1 MIKNPPSK
9 VSFSPRRTLL
19 LGLAGSCIGATAAL
33 AEDTNAPT
41 TMKPVVITG
50 SLIPTAET
58 VGPAPVQ
65 TIGAAEIERAGAQ
78 DVLDVVKK
86 LSTVFAGNNNVGQT
100 VNNGGFGEANVRIRN
115 LPTLVMVNGRRLA
128 KSAFSNGENVDLNTI
143 PLAMVERIEILKDGA
158 SALYG
163 SEAIGGVVNIITKK
177 DYNGTEISGRYG
189 FSPKA
194 GHVTEQRASVVS
206 GVTTEKGSFIAGAQY
221 YHEDPL
227 ITRNRAVPSLSR
239 DQLTALG
246 IDPSSSGYFSPS
258 FPGKIQ
264 SVHLVLVGT
273 NLVPKSVSY
282 LLANSPFLG
291 PQSPTGSPFPGYNP
305 NLMGGPNGTTPGS
318 PPVFPGQTF
327 SGIGSVDDYNNY
339 AYAHGYRDHPGST
352 DGLGPYV
359 ALPAAFRTA
368 GLLNTAL
375 FDGHAS
381 ILSQDRK
388 QAFASGE
395 YDLFGKQ
402 MQFFGQFLFANT
414 ESIGGLAP
422 SPVIGLDPINSNI
435 NVPADNPYNPFGVAL
450 GPDGV
455 PGNLSNNRVRS
466 RFIQS
471 GPRIFDNQ
479 TDFYHIVAGLKGE
492 FENGYTYNAA
502 YTWNQGDQIQF
513 TRNAINGAALDEA
526 LQPNADPALAAAGL
540 SRLRDGNGNL
550 VPMYN
555 IFFSPTA
562 PYPTA
567 MGPNSPDT
575 LRAIST
581 SLYEIGKATEWDMDG
596 NITGEPLDL
605 PGGKLAFAVGGGF
618 RSEALATDFDGLTR
632 IGKVPGLN
640 AAEPTSGHR
649 DSWAGY
655 IETRIPITSPDMNV
669 PGFHSFEL
677 TAAGRYETIDP
688 GGDSAVPKVLVRWQ
702 PLDEQVTLRG
712 SYSQSFVAPTTFDLF
727 GGAAQNNPVLSFP
740 DGTIQATT
748 RNVSNPNLKAVD
760 AENYGGGIVVT
771 PKIIPGLT
779 VSVDYFHVKTTHD
792 IFRDSEQA
800 ILNDL
805 NKNGSNSKFV
815 LNYRD
820 IGGNRLMTPATNQ
833 VTTTSYGTMN
843 VPFENGASTETD
855 GLDLGANYQ
864 LPLDPNK
871 YGKVNVFANATV
883 TFNLLYDDPTI
894 HNNPNGLTGPYQY
907 AGQYTDRANGIG
919 GGQGLIPDW
928 AISMGLTWQYRD
940 FTYNI
945 TARYIPSVK
954 DEGDAFPSVGTVDN
968 NGLPF
973 NDFTL
978 NGSTWTIQSWYS
990 IDMQLAYDF
999 KAEGKWYNGT
1009 RLAVGCNNVTDEAPP
1024 IIASSF
1030 EDNTDK
1036 SKF

>member
-305 NLMGGPNGTTPGS
+305 NLMGGPNGTTPGT
-318 PPVFPGQTF
+318 PPVFAGQNFT
-327 SGIGSVDDYNNY
+327 GPTAVADYN
-339 AYAHGYRDHPGST
+339 AYAISHGYVDHPGST

-359 ALPAAFRTA
+359 PFRST
-368 GLLNTAL
+368 GLINTTL

-388 QAFASGE
+388 EAFASGE
-395 YDLFGKQ
+395 HDLFGKQ

-422 SPVIGLDPINSNI
+422 SPVISLGPFDSNI
-435 NVPADNPYNPFGVAL
+435 NVPADNAYNPFGVAL
-450 GPDGV
+450 GPDGSSS
-455 PGNLSNNRVRS
+455 PRVRS
-466 RFIQS
+466 RFVQS
-471 GPRIFDNQ
+471 GNRIFDAQ
-479 TDFYHIVAGLKGE
+479 TDFYHFVAGLKG
-492 FENGYTYNAA
+492 
-502 YTWNQGDQIQF
+502 
-513 TRNAINGAALDEA
+513 
-526 LQPNADPALAAAGL
+526 
-540 SRLRDGNGNL
+540 
-550 VPMYN
+550 
-555 IFFSPTA
+555 
-562 PYPTA
+562 
-567 MGPNSPDT
+567 
-575 LRAIST
+575 
-581 SLYEIGKATEWDMDG
+581 
-596 NITGEPLDL
+596 
-605 PGGKLAFAVGGGF
+605 
-618 RSEALATDFDGLTR
+618 DFDG
-632 IGKVPGLN
+632 
-640 AAEPTSGHR
+640 
-649 DSWAGY
+649 GY
-655 IETRIPITSPDMNV
+655 
-669 PGFHSFEL
+669 
-677 TAAGRYETIDP
+677 
-688 GGDSAVPKVLVRWQ
+688 
-702 PLDEQVTLRG
+702 
-712 SYSQSFVAPTTFDLF
+712 SY
-727 GGAAQNNPVLSFP
+727 
-740 DGTIQATT
+740 
-748 RNVSNPNLKAVD
+748 
-760 AENYGGGIVVT
+760 
-771 PKIIPGLT
+771 
-779 VSVDYFHVKTTHD
+779 
-792 IFRDSEQA
+792 
-800 ILNDL
+800 
-805 NKNGSNSKFV
+805 
-815 LNYRD
+815 
-820 IGGNRLMTPATNQ
+820 
-833 VTTTSYGTMN
+833 
-843 VPFENGASTETD
+843 
-855 GLDLGANYQ
+855 
-864 LPLDPNK
+864 
-871 YGKVNVFANATV
+871 
-883 TFNLLYDDPTI
+883 
-894 HNNPNGLTGPYQY
+894 
-907 AGQYTDRANGIG
+907 
-919 GGQGLIPDW
+919 
-928 AISMGLTWQYRD
+928 
-940 FTYNI
+940 
-945 TARYIPSVK
+945 
-954 DEGDAFPSVGTVDN
+954 
-968 NGLPF
+968 
-973 NDFTL
+973 
-978 NGSTWTIQSWYS
+978 
-990 IDMQLAYDF
+990 
-999 KAEGKWYNGT
+999 
-1009 RLAVGCNNVTDEAPP
+1009 
-1024 IIASSF
+1024 
-1030 EDNTDK
+1030 
-1036 SKF
+1036 